1 MESKLI
7 VKFWLNRSKK
17 NTNREHPIYLR
28 VRYNKEFFIKS
39 SGFYTKPRNWDNKA
53 MKFKGGGNEAYLV
66 NNQLE
71 TIKMNVFRIFN
82 QLSILGKEFNVNKIK
97 KSLEGN
103 DTNQISLMRAFNE
116 HLAEMEKL
124 RGIDYERSTI
134 TKYQNTKLR
143 IKQYLKQKYK
153 SKDIMLNELN
163 FSFISD
169 FEVFLKDEFRNSTTT
184 CYKHY
189 QRFTRVIRKAI
200 QKGYLEKYPFNSYTI
215 RMQKKQIEYLTMEE
229 VNRIEKADFKIDRL
243 NFIRDVFVF
252 CCYTGLASA
261 EVSSLTPEN
270 ITTGLDKELWL
281 NILRKKTK
289 KHYQIPLLPKA
300 LKILEKYKNH
310 PGCLRKGFLL
320 PVPSNVRYNAYLK
333 EIADIAGINKNLTTH
348 LARKTFASTIMLANG
363 VNIAVLSKIL
373 GHSSVQITLDSY
385 ATVVDELMMN
395 NVKMIK
401 GKFAD

>member
-1 MESKLI
+1 
-7 VKFWLNRSKK
+7 
-17 NTNREHPIYLR
+17 
-28 VRYNKEFFIKS
+28 
-39 SGFYTKPRNWDNKA
+39 
-53 MKFKGGGNEAYLV
+53 
-66 NNQLE
+66 
-71 TIKMNVFRIFN
+71 MNVFRIFN

-200 QKGYLEKYPFNSYTI
+200 QKGQWT
-215 RMQKKQIEYLTMEE
+215 
-229 VNRIEKADFKIDRL
+229 
-243 NFIRDVFVF
+243 
-252 CCYTGLASA
+252 
-261 EVSSLTPEN
+261 
-270 ITTGLDKELWL
+270 
-281 NILRKKTK
+281 
-289 KHYQIPLLPKA
+289 
-300 LKILEKYKNH
+300 
-310 PGCLRKGFLL
+310 
-320 PVPSNVRYNAYLK
+320 
-333 EIADIAGINKNLTTH
+333 
-348 LARKTFASTIMLANG
+348 
-363 VNIAVLSKIL
+363 
-373 GHSSVQITLDSY
+373 
-385 ATVVDELMMN
+385 
-395 NVKMIK
+395 
-401 GKFAD
+401 